1 MSESSPTEQDGSR
14 ALRAL
19 VERTAPS
26 VVSVIP
32 YDADYNTLTEG
43 SGFFTAEGR
52 IVTCRH
58 LFQGAKSAR
67 VMRSDGSVHDVLG
80 ILAEDSEAD
89 LVLAAVDIPDR
100 VAVPLSFS
108 HAAPRTGESLAVV
121 GGRLSPSKDGLT
133 GEFVGAREL
142 PVLGQVL
149 RITARLEPTSSGAP
163 VLAMDG
169 EVVGMVVSR
178 SLPQGSFAYVVPAPR
193 LDDLSSTEFVKVGD
207 HGGAQ
212 AGRDPDRFLP
222 ACALL
227 LKDDLEGALREL
239 EALAGAGKKDA
250 AAWSAVADAQ
260 LALNRPREAM
270 LAARAAV
277 GMDPEDADAWSRL
290 GAACTAAG
298 LAPEAVDACK
308 RVVKLRPKSARAW
321 NRLGVA
327 CYNAGRPAEA
337 ADSCREAIRIE
348 PDDAQ
353 EHKNLGVAYF
363 ALKRYPEAAEAFREA
378 VRLRPGFDHAWKNL
392 GMTYYLM
399 GSYEKAVD
407 ATREAVKI
415 RPDYARAY
423 NNLGVSLQALG
434 RTDEAVDC
442 YQAALRIKPRFSQA
456 RANLAYAYAKKGM
469 HEESVKTFEEALAR
483 DDGDADARANFGAL
497 LWKLK
502 RVDEA
507 KNAFLDAIRVEPKH
521 APAHYQLGLLLLEKG
536 DRGGALEEY
545 KVLKTL
551 DGEKAEALFSKIYR

>member
-1 MSESSPTEQDGSR
+1 MDSTASARR
-14 ALRAL
+14 AGPEAIKSL
-19 VERTAPS
+19 VDRTSPS

-43 SGFFTAEGR
+43 CGFFTGEGR
-52 IVTCRH
+52 IVTSRH
-58 LFQGAKSAR
+58 IFQGAKSAR
-67 VMRSDGSVHDVLG
+67 VMRYDGSVHDLLG
-80 ILAEDSEAD
+80 ILAEDPESD
-89 LVLAAVDIPDR
+89 LVMAAVDIPDR
-100 VAVPLSFS
+100 IAPPLPL
-108 HAAPRTGESLAVV
+108 ARTLPRGGEALVVV
-121 GGRLSPSKDGLT
+121 GGRMSHGKDGLA
-133 GEFVGAREL
+133 GDFIGAREL

-149 RITARLEPTSSGAP
+149 RTTLRLDPGISGSP
-163 VLAMDG
+163 VVSMDG
-169 EVVGMVVSR
+169 EVVGMAVAR
-178 SLPQGSFAYVVPAPR
+178 SLPQGSFAFVVPASR
-193 LDDLSSTEFVKVGD
+193 LDDLASTEFVKVGE
-207 HGGAQ
+207 HGGS

-250 AAWSAVADAQ
+250 EAWSAVADAQ
-260 LALNRPREAM
+260 LSLGRPREAM

-277 GMDPEDADAWSRL
+277 GMDPEDADAWARL

-298 LAPEAVDACK
+298 LPGEAVDACK

-378 VRLRPGFDHAWKNL
+378 VRIRPGFDHAWKNL

-399 GSYEKAVD
+399 GSYEKSVD

-415 RPDYARAY
+415 RPDYARAN
-423 NNLGVSLQALG
+423 NNLGVALQALG
-434 RTDEAVDC
+434 KTDDAIEC
-442 YQAALRIKPRFSQA
+442 YQMALRAKPRFSQA
-456 RANLAYAYAKKGM
+456 WANLAFAYAKKGM
-469 HEESVKTFEEALAR
+469 NDEAVRTFEEALAR
-483 DDGDADARANFGAL
+483 DDSDSDARTNLGTL

-507 KNAFLDAIRVEPKH
+507 KKAFVDAIRAEPKH
-521 APAHYQLGLLLLEKG
+521 VTAHLQYGLLLLEIG
-536 DRGGALEEY
+536 DRGAALEEY
-545 KVLKTL
+545 KILKAL
-551 DGEKAEALFSKIYR
+551 DPEKAEALFSKIYK